1 MVRWVRTAMPIKI
14 DLVAE
19 LQAALTDP
27 GVRAVFTAYIK
38 QAVKEALAERD
49 TDTWLDHRAAAQF
62 LGLTIP
68 AFTAKRRRYAE
79 LDQMSAGDGR
89 MRRWRRADLE
99 HWLREQGHVRRRQPA
114 HVTSLF
120 GRDPDRE

>member
-1 MVRWVRTAMPIKI
+1 MRTAMPIKI

-27 GVRAVFTAYIK
+27 DVRAVLTTYIK
-38 QAVKEALAERD
+38 QAVKDALAERD
-49 TDTWLDHRAAAQF
+49 TDTWLDHRAAAEL
-62 LGLTIP
+62 LGLTVP
-68 AFTAKRRRYAE
+68 AFVAKRRRYTE
-79 LDQMSAGDGR
+79 LDQMSAGNGR

-99 HWLREQGHVRRRQPA
+99 HWLREHGRVSRRRSTHP
-114 HVTSLF
+114 TSFF